1 MTGTATQRNVFLV
14 PATLPAI
21 RDACTKNPGWLS
33 LPWLY
38 LSRDALLRRRIA
50 TDVSHGVRFVDIG
63 DRLQDAA
70 HASRQ
75 EYIDFIGELSATYN
89 SPGWWLTSVSEKNP
103 FVSHLFLYIC
113 YLAVLEQELA
123 KGGDLVVVCD
133 SAPLIDAIQDSFG
146 SRDGVAISVHGS
158 GPSGISSRAGSRL
171 RGLVRKSVFA
181 TRFIS
186 RILVAT
192 IFRLLRPGNF
202 SGGDGIFIHS
212 WTDSRS
218 FARPSVYTDTYFGQL
233 ADTIKARYP
242 GTTVI
247 SNVLPTLWYPK
258 AVLSLVKCSDRVRL
272 FENYLSIADVFR
284 ALAMVRSQLPDI
296 AATPPFRQFVLT
308 AIIRDAIHADRTG
321 SARAE
326 LCALHLFAGRRLGR
340 EGRPRA
346 VLATFENHMWEKMF
360 WTGIRESG
368 AGCRCIGYAHS
379 IVSPWYLFYSL
390 AAAERQI
397 APVPDYILVN
407 GLIAQERLAAAGFDP
422 ATIRVC
428 GAFRYAG
435 PAGSGVPVRL
445 PDTEKTV
452 LVVPTSG
459 LNETIELVDQAVHAF
474 RASPNIRVKIKLH
487 PTTPAATVLPL
498 YRDLPPQFSF
508 TDEPVGILLKSADL
522 VLFTESAVSIEAL
535 AASIPVLRIRS
546 SLRIDMNI
554 FDGIGSIPSAS
565 APAEI
570 AQKAQELFAG
580 AGTGARYDSLVR
592 SFFAAP
598 DEGVVTDLLSS
609 APGERK

>member
-21 RDACTKNPGWLS
+21 RDACTKNPAWLS

-50 TDVSHGVRFVDIG
+50 TDISQDILFVDIG

-75 EYIDFIGELSATYN
+75 EYIDYIGELSATYN

-133 SAPLIDAIQDSFG
+133 SAPLMDAIQDSFG
-146 SRDGVAISVHGS
+146 SRDGLAISVHGS
-158 GPSGISSRAGSRL
+158 GSPGLSSRAGSRL
-171 RGLVRKSVFA
+171 GGLVRKSVFA
-181 TRFIS
+181 SRFLC
-186 RILVAT
+186 RILVAK

-202 SGGDGIFIHS
+202 RGDDGIFIHS
-212 WTDSRS
+212 WTDTRS

-233 ADTIKARYP
+233 ADTIQVECP

-258 AVLSLVKCSDRVRL
+258 AVLALMKCGDRVRL

-296 AATPPFRQFVLT
+296 ANAPPFRQFVLT
-308 AIIRDAIHADRTG
+308 AIIRDALRADREE
-321 SARAE
+321 SMRAE
-326 LCALHLFAGRRLGR
+326 LCALHLFAGRRLGKEGPR
-340 EGRPRA
+340 E
-346 VLATFENHMWEKMF
+346 VLATFENHIWEKMF
-360 WTGIRESG
+360 WAGIREPG

-390 AAAERQI
+390 AAVERQI

-407 GLIAQERLAAAGFDP
+407 GPVAQERLAAAGFDP

-435 PAGSGVPVRL
+435 PAGSGAPVRV
-445 PDTEKTV
+445 PDSEQTV

-474 RASPNIRVKIKLH
+474 WDSPDIRVKIKLH
-487 PTTPAATVLPL
+487 PTTPAATILPL

-570 AQKAQELFAG
+570 AQKARELFAG

-592 SFFAAP
+592 SFFAPA
-598 DEGVVTDLLSS
+598 DESVVTELLRS
-609 APGERK
+609 APGERE